1 MALYARRSGATGRQC
16 STAELHP
23 KKVGAEE
30 TEPPGEKSAIQ
41 ADRHIYLARFPA
53 AEKARNS
60 AISCHLRNCSATVA
74 KGSVTRGK
82 GASRPPSGGVDRKRR
97 QWHSAATGHAM
108 TVAVGDGRGF
118 SSLAAAPDGR
128 APARCTV
135 RSWPGPIPALKP
147 PARARSRAPEHS
159 TAPASAPIGTRS
171 RAKPR
176 RQRRTVRC
184 GHRAAGSE
192 RRSVRPGPSPGLPR
206 RSKASGASTAPASGK
221 SSSYVTPLHRFR
233 ARNTQRERV
242 PVKEHLHDRRA
253 MVARYNRKR
262 KAVAGR
268 RDPVR
273 PRLGGG

>member
-41 ADRHIYLARFPA
+41 ADRHIYLTRFPA

-60 AISCHLRNCSATVA
+60 AISRHLRNCSATVA

-82 GASRPPSGGVDRKRR
+82 RASRPPSGGVDRKRR

-135 RSWPGPIPALKP
+135 RSWPGLFPALKP

-159 TAPASAPIGTRS
+159 TAPAF
-171 RAKPR
+171 RAYRNEKPGEA
-176 RQRRTVRC
+176 QAAKADRTMRL
-184 GHRAAGSE
+184 SN
-192 RRSVRPGPSPGLPR
+192 
-206 RSKASGASTAPASGK
+206 SGG
-221 SSSYVTPLHRFR
+221 RFR
-233 ARNTQRERV
+233 KA
-242 PVKEHLHDRRA
+242 
-253 MVARYNRKR
+253 KR
-262 KAVAGR
+262 QTGPEPWIATTLESFWRFDSTGFW
-268 RDPVR
+268 
-273 PRLGGG
+273 